1 MKKALKKSIE
11 KAKLIWKLIK
21 EVKNKNKT
29 IKQILPN
36 AFKENDIGIA
46 VIVHKEIAERFNKYF
61 LNIGPRLAEQI
72 PENIM
77 NFASYLGNSNVDSIV
92 LDPVTEREIEI
103 ELKPLKIDKSCGY
116 DEMSLRVVNMYI
128 M

>member
-1 MKKALKKSIE
+1 
-11 KAKLIWKLIK
+11 
-21 EVKNKNKT
+21 
-29 IKQILPN
+29 
-36 AFKENDIGIA
+36 
-46 VIVHKEIAERFNKYF
+46 
-61 LNIGPRLAEQI
+61 
-72 PENIM
+72 M

-116 DEMSLRVVNMYI
+116 DEMSLRVVHMYI